1 VAIIGGGVAGIC
13 AAYHLATVGVKVVV
27 LERDV
32 LGSGA
37 TGTSVGVLSPP
48 LFQPFDQM
56 VRFRGERVARAV
68 WEFAQRSVA
77 GLAALLE
84 RRGAAALAG
93 LDLSGGYVVADGA
106 SLTEAE
112 GAFRALESAGLP
124 VEWLPGERVREI
136 TGGNDFLGGYRI
148 EGGGCLSPVPAVQ
161 AVAEAAREAGG
172 VIVEGVHVEDVRRLE
187 GRLACDTNRGQL
199 RAEMVVYATHV
210 DVRRFSAFVG
220 DEIVPIRGQAMVIET
235 GAPVFRGAFS
245 THWKLNMWRSDP
257 EGRLFIGGWRREAW
271 DRSYWKAKP
280 RLDEE
285 LQESLHGWFRS
296 AFSDLDGCPV
306 ARRWSGIYGW
316 TADYLPL
323 VGPLPGRPGEMVLS
337 GFSGGGLSF
346 AFEAG
351 RAIAAMITEGEA
363 VPGADLLNP
372 RRFT

>member
-13 AAYHLATVGVKVVV
+13 AAYHLATAGVDVVV

-48 LFQPFDQM
+48 LFQPFDQT
-56 VRFRGERVARAV
+56 VRFRGEEVARAV
-68 WEFAQRSVA
+68 WEFASRSVK
-77 GLAALLE
+77 GLGALLE
-84 RRGAAALAG
+84 TRGAAGRAG
-93 LDLSGGYVVADGA
+93 LDLAGGYVVADEE
-106 SLTEAE
+106 SLGDMERDFA
-112 GAFRALESAGLP
+112 ALEGAGLP
-124 VEWLPGERVREI
+124 VEWLSGERVREI
-136 TGGNDFLGGYRI
+136 TGGDDFHGGYRI

-161 AVAEAAREAGG
+161 AVAEATREAGG
-172 VIVEGVHVEDVRRLE
+172 VILESVDVEDVRRLE
-187 GRLACDTNRGQL
+187 GRLACDTRHGRL
-199 RAEMVVYATHV
+199 MTEMVVYATHV

-220 DEIVPIRGQAMVIET
+220 DEIVPIRGQAMMIET

-245 THWKLNMWRSDP
+245 THWKSNVWRSDP
-257 EGRLFIGGWRREAW
+257 EGRLLIGGWRQEAW

-280 RLDEE
+280 RLDKK
-285 LQESLHGWFRS
+285 LQESILGWFRS
-296 AFSDLDGCPV
+296 SFPELERQPV

-346 AFEAG
+346 AFEAA
-351 RAIAAMITEGEA
+351 RAIAAVVTEGET
-363 VPGADLLNP
+363 VPGAELFNP